1 MWICINRRLCQLFLV
16 FCFSASSRRL
26 SRANYFSSSVFL
38 LALTMNVREM
48 MSVLIM
54 FVLVSISHVS
64 ALEAC
69 PNCGSMQ
76 VPYPLSTNDN
86 CGNPRY
92 RVYCNNGSLE
102 FLSAQNFFY
111 QILSIN
117 PSAYKFI
124 IRPPLIQK
132 NTCYSSDLDVGG
144 LLLDENSPFNIS
156 THNTVMLF
164 NCSET
169 ILLSPLNCSSVS
181 PCRQFEKVEAEGGCI
196 DTLCCSFLKDSAM
209 TSHRI
214 RVRVGG
220 CTAYTSVV
228 DFNPDRTVESWNY
241 GIELQWVPPNW
252 VLLSGRW
259 SFMRMSWYIE
269 MLVVFQ

>member
-1 MWICINRRLCQLFLV
+1 
-16 FCFSASSRRL
+16 
-26 SRANYFSSSVFL
+26 
-38 LALTMNVREM
+38 MNVREM

-132 NTCYSSDLDVGG
+132 NTCYSSDLDVG
-144 LLLDENSPFNIS
+144 
-156 THNTVMLF
+156 
-164 NCSET
+164 
-169 ILLSPLNCSSVS
+169 VS
-181 PCRQFEKVEAEGGCI
+181 PCRQFEKVEAESGCI

-228 DFNPDRTVESWNY
+228 DFDPDRTVESWNY
-241 GIELQWVPPNW
+241 GIELQWVPPN
-252 VLLSGRW
+252 
-259 SFMRMSWYIE
+259 
-269 MLVVFQ
+269 